1 MIGVGYLI
9 TPADLTLETQKKG
22 WGSLSLV
29 LFSVFSYT
37 AVAVV
42 KQRLSWGNLMPE
54 HTDMEQLLE
63 ALVTVTEP
71 LLCILSAYLI
81 LHFSCSSIAQ
91 KLGAHKWARV
101 IAAIACTVSLLF
113 TLRFCLSF
121 SALHWN
127 YMIAWVYYNPL
138 LMLVVQPVNVYLY
151 IAIYRRLFLKND
163 NGEKL
168 TWKESFKL

>member
-22 WGSLSLV
+22 WGSLSLL
-29 LFSVFSYT
+29 LFTVFSYT
-37 AVAVV
+37 AVVVV
-42 KQRLSWGNLMPE
+42 KQRLLWGNLMLE

-63 ALVTVTEP
+63 ALTTVTEP
-71 LLCILSAYLI
+71 LLCILSACLI
-81 LHFSCSSIAQ
+81 IQFSFSSIAQ
-91 KLGAHKWARV
+91 KLGTHKWVRV
-101 IAAIACTVSLLF
+101 IAVVACTVSLLF
-113 TLRFCLSF
+113 TLRFCLLF
-121 SALHWN
+121 TALHWN

-138 LMLVVQPVNVYLY
+138 FMLAVQPVNVYLY
-151 IAIYRRLFLKND
+151 IVIYRRLFLKND